1 MTDQNRGHAIAE
13 EISRADDALKAADL
27 LAANELFSDAVS
39 RLYYYLLS
47 HVRALLLT
55 VGLEPR
61 SHEGALRLL
70 SLHFIKAGP
79 LPRETAHVFSKL
91 MKFREEADYNASY
104 VFAAEDFHGLRAEAL
119 RLVYATGALIR
130 AAGY

>member
-13 EISRADDALKAADL
+13 EMSRADDALKAADL

-70 SLHFIKAGP
+70 SLHFVKTGT
-79 LPRETAHVFSKL
+79 LPRETAHVLSKL
-91 MKFREEADYNASY
+91 NEVSRGG
-104 VFAAEDFHGLRAEAL
+104 GLQCVL
-119 RLVYATGALIR
+119 RVRRRGL
-130 AAGY
+130 

>member
-55 VGLEPR
+55 AGLEPR